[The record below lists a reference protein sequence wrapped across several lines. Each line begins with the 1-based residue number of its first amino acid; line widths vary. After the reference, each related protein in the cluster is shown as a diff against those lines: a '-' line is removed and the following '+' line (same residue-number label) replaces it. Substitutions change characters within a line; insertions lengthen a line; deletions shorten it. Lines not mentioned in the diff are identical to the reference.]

1 MGSPQPPVNNSAQGH
16 NLPMNIGGNL
26 FTIFPP
32 LARGAGVTNCVPEA
46 SSFPSR
52 LSHPDASPRPKTNP
66 QMTSAN
72 SHPIRTSPDLGPRAF
87 NIKLILKGILS

>member
-16 NLPMNIGGNL
+16 NSPMNIGCNL

-32 LARGAGVTNCVPEA
+32 LARGTGVTNRGPQVTN
-46 SSFPSR
+46 FHRR
-52 LSHPDASPRPKTNP
+52 LSHPSASSRPKTNP

-72 SHPIRTSPDLGPRAF
+72 SHPIRTSLDLGPRAL